1 MSREDDDRADRHA
14 GRVVGD
20 SRIAALLE
28 VAVDGA
34 TASVRTSRVAGIAR
48 ERARA
53 FRALPRAERARCVL
67 LTIAVALAGHLVMAS
82 MLPSRARP
90 TPALTAAVLLG
101 ATAAAIAASA
111 RSR

>member
-1 MSREDDDRADRHA
+1 MNREVTDRVDHQA
-14 GRVVGD
+14 GRVVGH
-20 SRIAALLE
+20 SRIAALLD

-34 TASVRTSRVAGIAR
+34 AASVRTSRVLR
-48 ERARA
+48 MVRDRTRA
-53 FRALPRAERARCVL
+53 FQALPRAERIRCVL
-67 LTIAVALAGHLVMAS
+67 LTIAVALTGHIVMAS